1 MAQDLRTEIKA
12 IYERAGARAYGL
24 DGVSQAEH
32 ALQCAG
38 LAMAQGRP
46 PAFILAALLHDVGHM
61 VHDLGENPAADGV
74 DDAHE
79 DVGARWLAAR
89 LPRAV
94 HAPVRL
100 HVAAKRWLCAAEPGY
115 HDALSADSRL
125 SLTLQGGPM
134 SAVQRAAFEH
144 LPGWE
149 DAVAL
154 RRLDD
159 AAKTPGA
166 AAPSLDAVLAY
177 LDAVV

>member
-1 MAQDLRTEIKA
+1 MSLRDEIHD
-12 IYERAGARAYGL
+12 IYTSRGERAYGL
-24 DGVSQAEH
+24 DGVNQTEH

-38 LAMAQGRP
+38 LAIAEDRP

-61 VHDLGENPAADGV
+61 VHDLGENPAADGI

-79 DVGARWLAAR
+79 DVGARWLEAR
-89 LPRAV
+89 LPRSV
-94 HAPVRL
+94 HEPVRL

-115 HDALSADSRL
+115 HDALSADSQL

-134 SAVQRAAFEH
+134 SAIEREAFER
-144 LPGWE
+144 LPAWR
-149 DAVAL
+149 DAVDL

-159 AAKTPGA
+159 RAKTPGA
-166 AAPSLDAVLAY
+166 VAPSLEDVLAY

>member
-1 MAQDLRTEIKA
+1 MQLRDEIYDLYRG
-12 IYERAGARAYGL
+12 RGARPYGL
-24 DGVSQAEH
+24 DGVSQGEH

-38 LAMAQGRP
+38 LAIAQGRP

-89 LPRAV
+89 LPREV
-94 HAPVRL
+94 HEPVRL
-100 HVAAKRWLCAAEPGY
+100 HVAAKRWLCAADPGY

-134 SAVQRAAFEH
+134 SAIERAAFER

-159 AAKTPGA
+159 AAKVPGA
-166 AAPSLDAVLAY
+166 RTPSLDAVLAY